1 MNELQLL
8 LTIVLLILQFTLP
21 KKWAFLPLLIAAFH
35 TTQAQVI
42 PYFSP
47 VRILIVAGLF
57 RFIVGGDFRWSAR
70 NPVDLII
77 LFLGIIAIV
86 TSFFHQPTISLAQ
99 PTVSRIRLVIDIVG
113 TFLYAKALITSLE
126 DLKRLAKGIAYVAL
140 PLALGLLYTQFTLVN
155 IYSLVGADSDTL
167 IREGRIRAAGPFG
180 TPILAGT
187 VGALI
192 MPLCAMIWRENRS
205 VAKIG
210 IITSLTIIY
219 CSGSSTPIGAFLIG
233 LTALLLWKLR
243 LHMRTILIWSI
254 VVLALMALVKT
265 RPIWYLIALPDFVG
279 GSTGWHRAYLI
290 DMSIKYFDE
299 WWLYGTEYTRHWMP
313 YGLPSHPEHSDL
325 TNYYIHMGVHGGL
338 LLVLAII
345 LIFHYSFRI
354 IKRTLHDFSNNSNQE
369 EFTIWCVGALLFTH
383 MITCLTISY
392 FDQTFVLF
400 YFLIAFIS
408 NLHLMNTN
416 QPIQERNSKHSI

>member
-1 MNELQLL
+1 
-8 LTIVLLILQFTLP
+8 
-21 KKWAFLPLLIAAFH
+21 
-35 TTQAQVI
+35 
-42 PYFSP
+42 
-47 VRILIVAGLF
+47 
-57 RFIVGGDFRWSAR
+57 
-70 NPVDLII
+70 
-77 LFLGIIAIV
+77 
-86 TSFFHQPTISLAQ
+86 
-99 PTVSRIRLVIDIVG
+99 VG
-113 TFLYAKALITSLE
+113 TFLYAKAFITSLE
-126 DLKRLAKGIAYVAL
+126 DLKRLAKGTAYVAL
-140 PLALGLLYTQFTLVN
+140 PLALGLLFTQLTLVN
-155 IYSLVGADSDTL
+155 LYSLIGADSETL
-167 IREGRIRAAGPFG
+167 IRNGRIRAAGPFG

-192 MPLCAMIWRENRS
+192 MPFFVMIWRENRS

-219 CSGSSTPIGAFLIG
+219 CGGSSTPIGAFLIG

-243 LHMRTILIWSI
+243 LHMRAVVVWSI
-254 VVLALMALVKT
+254 VILALMALVKT

-279 GSTGWHRAYLI
+279 GSTGWHRAFLI

-313 YGLPSHPEHSDL
+313 YGLPLNPEHSDL

-345 LIFHYSFRI
+345 LIFRYSFRI
-354 IKRTLHDFSNNSNQE
+354 IKRTLHDFRNTGNEE
-369 EFTIWCVGALLFTH
+369 EFTIWCIGALLFTH

-392 FDQTFVLF
+392 FDQTFVLL
-400 YFLIAFIS
+400 YFLIALIS

-416 QPIQERNSKHSI
+416 QPIQEKNSKHST